1 VEQPRKVW
9 EKGPTQTQKAP
20 IVRSPPSKIVKGDLA
35 VVPTSSAP
43 TTSMKEPC
51 DIGSSFSQFKFPKGS
66 RTGFYW
72 KKGLPANFPDSINVY
87 LSGRSKVMKL
97 GEESLTSDDL
107 DEYAWEA
114 VYVLDL
120 PYFARN
126 IEDIF
131 TALTTAMDNIF

>member
-1 VEQPRKVW
+1 
-9 EKGPTQTQKAP
+9 
-20 IVRSPPSKIVKGDLA
+20 
-35 VVPTSSAP
+35 
-43 TTSMKEPC
+43 
-51 DIGSSFSQFKFPKGS
+51 
-66 RTGFYW
+66 
-72 KKGLPANFPDSINVY
+72 
-87 LSGRSKVMKL
+87 MKL